1 MAAASA
7 STAPQSTAT
16 ALLTAELVDT
26 PSTSSD
32 ADTGRPD
39 RLAGEMRPYAPP
51 PRP

>member
-16 ALLTAELVDT
+16 ALMTAELVDA
-26 PSTSSD
+26 PSTSHD
-32 ADTGRPD
+32 ADTGQLD
-39 RLAGEMRPYAPP
+39 LLTASMRPYAPP